1 MRTILAAALGLAA
14 VLSSGAAPP
23 ATRVLFVGNSYTYY
37 NNLPA
42 IFSALAESRS
52 DRRVDVRMAAPGG
65 WRLKDHWEKGD
76 ARALLDAVKWTHVV
90 LQDQSTLGVNYF
102 VEGTVHVSTDEVFR
116 PYAEKWASAIRGAGG
131 EPVFYLT
138 WARLGVPGDQAAL
151 NAAYIRTA
159 RSTRASLAPVGIAWK
174 DTRDRFPEINLFQK
188 DGSHPSPAGS
198 YLAACVLF
206 ATIFDTDPT
215 GLPERIIGPAINL
228 ETEQVDTA
236 RTTVLVDL
244 PSAQARQLQ
253 RAAWAAW
260 QRGRN
265 SGGYP
270 PMPSVSIPTVA
281 PLPEGTTPGNI
292 AGRWR
297 GKLRFYPAGPV
308 DMILSIGESTSS
320 TGRLEI
326 KYHSKGFV
334 DESLELA
341 DLVRSDRMVTFSMSS
356 TGVNNL
362 RVEFRGV
369 GTSDGRLRGTAT
381 TDRIM
386 PNGSPVRLVGTW
398 ELVRD

>member
-138 WARLGVPGDQAAL
+138 WARLGVPEDQAAL

-206 ATIFDTDPT
+206 ATIFNTDPT

-228 ETEQVDTA
+228 ETE
-236 RTTVLVDL
+236 
-244 PSAQARQLQ
+244 
-253 RAAWAAW
+253 
-260 QRGRN
+260 
-265 SGGYP
+265 
-270 PMPSVSIPTVA
+270 
-281 PLPEGTTPGNI
+281 
-292 AGRWR
+292 
-297 GKLRFYPAGPV
+297 
-308 DMILSIGESTSS
+308 
-320 TGRLEI
+320 
-326 KYHSKGFV
+326 
-334 DESLELA
+334 
-341 DLVRSDRMVTFSMSS
+341 
-356 TGVNNL
+356 
-362 RVEFRGV
+362 
-369 GTSDGRLRGTAT
+369 
-381 TDRIM
+381 
-386 PNGSPVRLVGTW
+386 
-398 ELVRD
+398 